1 MMKKISVA
9 LIGAGS
15 MGGALLKGWLA
26 YDTIDIDQSAVFDPG
41 ASAELKALC
50 AEHRLSLNP
59 VIDSLVPDVVLI
71 AIKPQKADALLPA
84 YAGLAK
90 DAVSI
95 SVMAGKSIASISK
108 ALGGA
113 TRVARTMPNLPAA
126 IGKGVTG
133 LYAPNEIDAEGRRAI
148 ETLMAAAGETVW
160 VNSEEQID
168 YVTAVSGSG
177 PAYYFLLTEA
187 LADAGEALGFDR
199 TTAEKLALATLTGA
213 GALMDVETRTPAQMR
228 SAVTSPGGTTEAAL
242 NIFDGDDHRMRM
254 LVKEAVAAAAKRAA
268 ELTE

>member
-26 YDTIDIDQSAVFDPG
+26 NDTIDIDQSAVFDPG
-41 ASAELKALC
+41 VSAELKALC
-50 AEHRLSLNP
+50 AEHQLSLNP
-59 VIDSLVPDVVLI
+59 VIGSVAPDAVLI
-71 AIKPQKADALLPA
+71 AIKPQKADTLLPA
-84 YAGLAK
+84 YAALAEN
-90 DAVSI
+90 ALNI

-113 TRVARTMPNLPAA
+113 ARVARTMPNLPAA

-133 LYAPNEIDAEGRRAI
+133 LYAPDEIDAEGRAVI

-160 VNSEEQID
+160 VNSEAQID
-168 YVTAVSGSG
+168 HVTAVSGSG

-187 LADAGEALGFDR
+187 LAEAGEALGFDR
-199 TTAEKLALATLTGA
+199 AAAEKLALGTLTGA
-213 GALMDVETRTPAQMR
+213 GALMAVETRTPAQMR

-242 NIFDGDDHRMRM
+242 NVFDGKEQKMRM
-254 LVKEAVAAAAKRAA
+254 LVKEAVTAAARRAG